1 MKKSSISNGMSAGAD
16 HHMLKNDPNFHRNRM
31 KKPVKVAYIMSRF
44 PELTETFV
52 LYEMLSVEQMGIE
65 VEVFPLLRGSTSAKT
80 RDGASLFRK
89 LLDLRS
95 SGREAQLVQPEAR
108 RLVQRACYQPFLSL
122 SILGAQIHFLRHKP
136 KEYLSALWNLI
147 RGTWGSLNFMLGGV
161 SIFPKVVLFARVME
175 SKGIHHV
182 HAHFANHPAAAAFV
196 IHRLTGISYSFT
208 AHGSDLHRR
217 KQMLRQ
223 KVAEA
228 AFVVPISGY
237 NKRVIEEVCGR
248 DCSSRVEVIRCGVD
262 RNVFFP
268 CPNGGSMSNGAFNV
282 LSIGKLHPVKGHI
295 YLIDA
300 CKLLRERRM
309 DFVCLIVGDGPDRA
323 LLQEKIA
330 AAGLADFVH
339 LLGPRLRTEIAEIYR
354 GAHVLVAPSVPTS
367 TGRREGIPVVL
378 MEAMASGLPVV
389 ASRISGIP
397 ELVEHGENGI
407 LVPPA
412 DPRSLA
418 GALQRLQDEPG
429 LRVRLGNA
437 GRMKIAAEYDL
448 ARNAALLAKRF
459 SECAGFSGSGMQ
471 GRLPVHL
478 NRFPRKE

>member
-354 GAHVLVAPSVPTS
+354 GAHVLVAVDGSPG
-367 TGRREGIPVVL
+367 GRLAVE
-378 MEAMASGLPVV
+378 EAL
-389 ASRISGIP
+389 
-397 ELVEHGENGI
+397 
-407 LVPPA
+407 
-412 DPRSLA
+412 SL
-418 GALQRLQDEPG
+418 GRCCETLQRLTFVSVARRESERPAA
-429 LRVRLGNA
+429 LRMAEDICARGREQWPHVQFEAVAGVGHASNIIVR
-437 GRMKIAAEYDL
+437 AAEERRVDMIMIGGVH
-448 ARNAALLAKRF
+448 
-459 SECAGFSGSGMQ
+459 AGPLPRMFSG
-471 GRLPVHL
+471 RVT
-478 NRFPRKE
+478 KEVCGWAHCAVLVVTS